1 MGYQYDAIV
10 IGGGAAGLTTSGI
23 CANFGAKTI
32 MIEAEKLGGDC
43 TWYGCVP
50 SKTLL
55 KAAKVAKH
63 IRNASHYGLIDTEPE
78 MDFKKLMEYV
88 RKVRQDVYE
97 EADDPQIYKDMGI
110 EVAEGWG
117 RFIDPHTVEIKA
129 KDGSTREITGRYI
142 FVNTG
147 ARTFLP
153 PVEGMEEVQCLT
165 NESLFEIDE
174 APGEIIIIG
183 SGPIGSEMA
192 QALNLLGCK
201 VTVVDMIDRILGND
215 DPELAN
221 MLKERLEKEGIT
233 YQLGASVKK
242 VEKNGDGRLKMI
254 LAKDGEPI
262 ELESDS
268 MLMATGRRPNVEGLN
283 LEAAGIEYDKKGI
296 KVNSRC
302 KTSKGHI
309 YACGD
314 VTGEYQFT
322 HMSEHMAKVAATN
335 AILKFPM
342 TVDDKHVP
350 WVTYT
355 EPELAHVGATEAE
368 LKEQGTSYEVYKFP
382 YNKVDRA
389 ITDSVT
395 EGMIKIF
402 AKKWNGR
409 ILGASVLGAAAGEL
423 ICEYAVAMKNGV
435 TLRNIADTIHPYPTY
450 GLGARRAADQWYV
463 KNQSEFMTK
472 AIKTIFGYKGQ
483 LPDLSDPDRI
493 V

>member
-1 MGYQYDAIV
+1 MSYQYDAIV

-23 CANFGAKTI
+23 CANFGAKTV

-43 TWYGCVP
+43 TWHGCVP

-63 IRNASHYGLIDTEPE
+63 IRNASNYGLIDTEPN

-88 RKVRQDVYE
+88 RKVRQDIYE
-97 EADDPQIYKDMGI
+97 EADDPQIYRNMGI

-117 RFIDPHTVEIKA
+117 SFVDPHTVKIEG
-129 KDGSTREITGRYI
+129 KDGSVREITGRYI

-147 ARTFLP
+147 ASTFLP
-153 PVEGMEEVQCLT
+153 AVEGMDEVNCLT
-165 NESLFEIDE
+165 NESLFEIKK

-201 VTVVDMIDRILGND
+201 VTVVDMLDRILAND
-215 DPELAN
+215 DEELAE
-221 MLKERLEKEGIT
+221 MLQKRLEKEGIT
-233 YQLGASVKK
+233 YVLGSKILKA
-242 VEKNGDGRLKMI
+242 ERKNDRLQIMYE
-254 LAKDGEPI
+254 KDGI
-262 ELESDS
+262 ENTLQADA
-268 MLMATGRRPNVEGLN
+268 MMMATGRRANVKGLN
-283 LEAAGIEYDKKGI
+283 LEVAGVKYDKHGI

-302 KTSKGHI
+302 KTSQSHI

-314 VTGEYQFT
+314 VTGQYQFT

-342 TVDDKHVP
+342 TIDKKHVP

-355 EPELAHVGATEAE
+355 EPELAHVGASE
-368 LKEQGTSYEVYKFP
+368 EQLREHGKNYEVYKFP
-382 YNKVDRA
+382 YSKVDRA
-389 ITDSVT
+389 LTDNEA
-395 EGMIKIF
+395 EGMIKVF
-402 AKKWNGR
+402 AKKWNGK

-435 TLRNIADTIHPYPTY
+435 TLRNISDTIHPYPTY

-472 AIKTIFGYKGQ
+472 MIKKLFRYQGE

>member
-1 MGYQYDAIV
+1 MSYEYDAIV

-43 TWYGCVP
+43 TWHGCVP

-63 IRNASHYGLIDTEPE
+63 IRNAGDYGLIDTQPE
-78 MDFKKLMEYV
+78 VNFKKLMDYV

-97 EADDPQIYKDMGI
+97 EADDPQIYRDMGI

-117 RFIDPHTVEIKA
+117 SFVDDHTVKISS
-129 KDGSTREITGRYI
+129 KDGTEREITGRYI

-147 ARTFLP
+147 ASVFLP
-153 PVEGMEEVQCLT
+153 PVEGMKEVHCLT
-165 NESLFEIDE
+165 NESLFELDE
-174 APGEIIIIG
+174 APGEMIIIG
-183 SGPIGSEMA
+183 GGPIGSEMA

-201 VTVVDMIDRILGND
+201 VTVVDMLDRILAND
-215 DPELAN
+215 DEELAG
-221 MLKERLEKEGIT
+221 MLHDKLKKQGIEYYLGAKINRAQKKGNRLQVVIEKEG
-233 YQLGASVKK
+233 KK
-242 VEKNGDGRLKMI
+242 LTLDADAM
-254 LAKDGEPI
+254 
-262 ELESDS
+262 
-268 MLMATGRRPNVEGLN
+268 MMATGRRANVDGLN
-283 LEAAGIEYDKKGI
+283 LEAAGVDYDKKGI
-296 KVNSRC
+296 KVNDRC
-302 KTSKGHI
+302 KTSKSHI

-314 VTGEYQFT
+314 VTGRYQFT

-335 AILKFPM
+335 AMLKFPM
-342 TVDDKHVP
+342 KIDKKHVP

-355 EPELAHVGATEAE
+355 EPELAHVGATEKQ
-368 LKEQGTSYEVYKFP
+368 LKEEGSSYEVYKFP

-395 EGMIKIF
+395 DGMIKIF
-402 AKKWNGR
+402 AKKWNGK
-409 ILGASVLGAAAGEL
+409 ILGASVYGAAAGEL
-423 ICEYAVAMKNGV
+423 ICEYAVAMRNGV

-472 AIKTIFGYKGQ
+472 AIKTIFGYRGQ

-493 V
+493 M

>member
-1 MGYQYDAIV
+1 MSYEYDAIV

-63 IRNASHYGLIDTEPE
+63 IRNAGDYGLIDSKP
-78 MDFKKLMEYV
+78 DVNFKKLMDYV

-97 EADDPQIYKDMGI
+97 EADDPQIYRDMGI

-117 RFIDPHTVEIKA
+117 SFVDDHTVKISA
-129 KDGSTREITGRYI
+129 KDGTEREITGHYI

-147 ARTFLP
+147 ASVFLP
-153 PVEGMEEVQCLT
+153 PVEGMEEVHCLT
-165 NESLFEIDE
+165 NESLFELDE
-174 APGEIIIIG
+174 APGEMIIIG
-183 SGPIGSEMA
+183 GGPIGSEMA

-201 VTVVDMIDRILGND
+201 VTVVDMLDRILAND
-215 DPELAN
+215 DEELAD
-221 MLKERLEKEGIT
+221 MLHEKLKKQGVEYCLGAKINKAQKKDNRLEVVIE
-233 YQLGASVKK
+233 
-242 VEKNGDGRLKMI
+242 
-254 LAKDGEPI
+254 KDGK
-262 ELESDS
+262 ELTLVADA
-268 MLMATGRRPNVEGLN
+268 MMMATGRRANVDGLN
-283 LEAAGIEYDKKGI
+283 LEAAGVDYDKKGI
-296 KVNSRC
+296 KVNDRC
-302 KTSKGHI
+302 KTSRGHI

-314 VTGEYQFT
+314 VTGRYQFT

-335 AILKFPM
+335 AMLKFPM
-342 TVDDKHVP
+342 KIDKKHVP

-355 EPELAHVGATEAE
+355 EPELAHVGATEKQ
-368 LKEQGTSYEVYKFP
+368 LKEEGTSYEVYKFP
-382 YNKVDRA
+382 YNKIDRA
-389 ITDSVT
+389 ITDSLT
-395 EGMIKIF
+395 DGMIKIF
-402 AKKWNGR
+402 AKKWNGK
-409 ILGASVLGAAAGEL
+409 ILGASVYGAAAGEL
-423 ICEYAVAMKNGV
+423 ICEYAVAMRNGV

-472 AIKTIFGYKGQ
+472 AIKTIFGYRGQ

-493 V
+493 L